1 VIAAATPEF
10 VCQME
15 SVLDVYARSYDAEHP
30 VVCLDE
36 SPRQLISETRSGF
49 STSDG
54 TRHYDYEYRREGTV
68 DLCMI
73 CEPLAGRREV
83 LVRDNHDRLSYARA
97 VIHIAD
103 VMYPSARRITIIEDN
118 HGAHKLSALYELLPP
133 EQARSIIQRLEIVRT
148 PVHGSWLNIA
158 ELEFSILSR
167 QGLSRRMATRQ
178 ECERKVSAW
187 VALRNER
194 CVKVDWQFT
203 TVDARIKLKRLY
215 PSSPA

>member
-1 VIAAATPEF
+1 
-10 VCQME
+10 ME
-15 SVLDVYARSYDAEHP
+15 AVLDVYARPYNATHP

-36 SPRQLISETRSGF
+36 SPRQLISETRAGF
-49 STSDG
+49 IASDG

-97 VIHIAD
+97 VIYIAEQ
-103 VMYPSARRITIIEDN
+103 MYPTAERITIVEDN
-118 HGAHKLSALYELLPP
+118 HGAHKLSALYEVLAP
-133 EQARSIIQRLEIVRT
+133 EQARSIITRLEIVRT

-167 QGLSRRMATRQ
+167 QGLARRMATRQ
-178 ECERKVSAW
+178 ECEGKVRDW
-187 VALRNER
+187 VALRNQR
-194 CVKVDWQFT
+194 SIKVDWQFKT
-203 TVDARIKLKRLY
+203 ADARIKLKRLY
-215 PSSPA
+215 PSTLS